1 MLSYYSSPLQLFLF
15 KEREKREREKE
26 REIFNK
32 KFHITID
39 FLEVRWI

>member
-26 REIFNK
+26 IFNK